1 MSAPPISRPVGTA
14 FPPRRSSLPSPHLR
28 LRCRRRTSAPKGARR
43 RRVDCRHEAVDV
55 GNGGAAVHVHR
66 LLGGTPPE
74 AGVAGAGLALHEQ
87 ASARR
92 PVGPMRRAERAGMYA
107 LVGRGGGR
115 LIRGGGRDRLA
126 RLCCCRCLGRCRKG
140 GRRRSCWRRQRRRG
154 GDGGCRGGRNRWANR
169 CGPRGLLSRRA
180 SVRVAKCGRDAS
192 DSAAQQK
199 GCEHEEDEC
208 FRKGRVDSTWQPGQF
223 HGRHRVVALRS
234 ASPTDWA
241 AIHADRRERDFPA
254 DSSA

>member
-1 MSAPPISRPVGTA
+1 MRRAAQPGRGGAIPSPKSMSAPPISRPVGMA

-28 LRCRRRTSAPKGARR
+28 LRCRRRTTAPKGARR

-140 GRRRSCWRRQRRRG
+140 AGVV
-154 GDGGCRGGRNRWANR
+154 
-169 CGPRGLLSRRA
+169 RA
-180 SVRVAKCGRDAS
+180 GVGNGAG
-192 DSAAQQK
+192 
-199 GCEHEEDEC
+199 
-208 FRKGRVDSTWQPGQF
+208 
-223 HGRHRVVALRS
+223 VV
-234 ASPTDWA
+234 TVVVEVA
-241 AIHADRRERDFPA
+241 AIDGPTAAGREGC
-254 DSSA
+254 